1 MGAWRG
7 VSPLHKARCVCKDVN
22 LVFALSLSTCPTQL
36 PTVLTSF
43 WPYVFIFWTPLATP
57 LSPELRNWRKSS
69 IPVPSP
75 ALKWPIFT
83 SCFLCFMSRV
93 FVCTCIC
100 FFSQKFTNCWSG
112 LLFFFLKVYLILQAC
127 SMVFDHT
134 AACGLTEGSTVTS
147 KPRCESGDV
156 PGNYFLT
163 IHKLYIYG
171 INYLSILDVR
181 SLLRNMAVF
190 RSQRSLIN
198 YILNQK
204 RNAA

>member
-112 LLFFFLKVYLILQAC
+112 LLFFFSKSIWYCRRVQWCLITQLLVAWQKGRQWHPNPDV
-127 SMVFDHT
+127 SPGTFQVI
-134 AACGLTEGSTVTS
+134 TS
-147 KPRCESGDV
+147 
-156 PGNYFLT
+156 
-163 IHKLYIYG
+163 
-171 INYLSILDVR
+171 
-181 SLLRNMAVF
+181 
-190 RSQRSLIN
+190 
-198 YILNQK
+198 
-204 RNAA
+204 